1 MFQYKNIIHRIL
13 PTNSLLHKIKK
24 NTSPSCP
31 FCPSECQNLWH
42 LFINCMHASSFWNRF
57 QEWYSISSNTKLL
70 LSELEVM
77 FGIIRCHTYCLALNH
92 LIILGK
98 YFLYVNALNTITYQ
112 FDDFVSL
119 VHEKINLAKYIAV
132 TCNKER
138 EFRNKW
144 KFFLSLI
151 VLCPLQGISC
161 PVVWNV
167 LYSRGVNGKEVILR
181 ILFCRE
187 SFQMIAN
194 GEDKFLP
201 LSLFSHLSQ
210 HLLCSFTLFALCRR
224 SVVLA
229 QERSG
234 SLSQN

>member
-1 MFQYKNIIHRIL
+1 M
-13 PTNSLLHKIKK
+13 
-24 NTSPSCP
+24 
-31 FCPSECQNLWH
+31 
-42 LFINCMHASSFWNRF
+42 
-57 QEWYSISSNTKLL
+57 
-70 LSELEVM
+70 
-77 FGIIRCHTYCLALNH
+77 
-92 LIILGK
+92 
-98 YFLYVNALNTITYQ
+98 
-112 FDDFVSL
+112 
-119 VHEKINLAKYIAV
+119 HEKINLAKYIAV

-201 LSLFSHLSQ
+201 LSLFIIYHSIYSV
-210 HLLCSFTLFALCRR
+210 HLLCSHFVEEVLF
-224 SVVLA
+224 
-229 QERSG
+229 
-234 SLSQN
+234 

>member
-1 MFQYKNIIHRIL
+1 MR
-13 PTNSLLHKIKK
+13 
-24 NTSPSCP
+24 
-31 FCPSECQNLWH
+31 
-42 LFINCMHASSFWNRF
+42 
-57 QEWYSISSNTKLL
+57 
-70 LSELEVM
+70 
-77 FGIIRCHTYCLALNH
+77 
-92 LIILGK
+92 
-98 YFLYVNALNTITYQ
+98 
-112 FDDFVSL
+112 
-119 VHEKINLAKYIAV
+119 EKINLAKYIAV

-151 VLCPLQGISC
+151 VLCPIQGISC

-194 GEDKFLP
+194 DEDKFLP

-229 QERSG
+229 QERSEVKLKLNEIESAMSMFTL
-234 SLSQN
+234 SLTRLYNFDNIVMQEPVKHLRRK